1 MILFRTKSI
10 HSLDLIPDFII
21 SRFLKTNILMFEWNC
36 VFLFDRVSISA
47 TIYLASSPWAS
58 PPTKPYCAIHQ
69 ESLSLCLCRHGNRRA
84 WLPLTF
90 WPSVRQRFRLTQ
102 RHPEVASSTSK
113 RRTSSHSW
121 IKYLTRYNLKLYVGL
136 LIYWCLHKWIC
147 HEIMS
152 DNDLNSSFI
161 WIYFSLQINFIW
173 DDNLL
178 RGSLNKKMWF
188 KCNFFSRNWTF

>member
-1 MILFRTKSI
+1 
-10 HSLDLIPDFII
+10 
-21 SRFLKTNILMFEWNC
+21 MFVWNC

-113 RRTSSHSW
+113 RRTSNRSW
-121 IKYLTRYNLKLYVGL
+121 IKYRTRYSLKFYVHVLICWYLIPVNVFIL
-136 LIYWCLHKWIC
+136 LSWPKLQMLRNQSIRIRTCFFLW
-147 HEIMS
+147 S
-152 DNDLNSSFI
+152 DSERDSE
-161 WIYFSLQINFIW
+161 
-173 DDNLL
+173 
-178 RGSLNKKMWF
+178 
-188 KCNFFSRNWTF
+188 